1 MTADPTIVRTDALT
15 VKGKVI
21 EGRVMPHTRI
31 VKDYVES
38 LKDQQIK
45 IREHNPENE
54 YVEIEFF
61 VPLIASAEK
70 RNMPGYGVTGVIK
83 MVGDMSL
90 SFHIEDPEGN
100 LVMER
105 DGAKIS
111 EDEAHIVSSF
121 MGAHLL
127 QLKSLVDHRESLPH

>member
-21 EGRVMPHTRI
+21 EGRVMPNTRI

>member
-1 MTADPTIVRTDALT
+1 
-15 VKGKVI
+15 
-21 EGRVMPHTRI
+21 MPHTRI

-38 LKDQQIK
+38 LKNQQIK
-45 IREHNPENE
+45 IREHSPENE

-70 RNMPGYGVTGVIK
+70 RNVPGYGVTGVIK

-90 SFHIEDPEGN
+90 SFHIEDQEGN
-100 LVMER
+100 LVMQRE
-105 DGAKIS
+105 GAKIS